1 MSFSY
6 PSRNDV
12 QIFNDLS
19 FKIESGSTVALV
31 GSSGCGKS
39 TTIQLIQRFY
49 DAHTGSILIGNTN
62 IKDLNLKWL
71 KSQLGVVNQ
80 EPILFGTSIIENI
93 RYGKET
99 ATEQEIIQAAK
110 NANAH
115 DFIMKLPKKYDTLV
129 GDRGGQLSGGQKQR
143 IAIARALVRNPKIL
157 LLDEATSALDNESE
171 SIVQSAL
178 DLARQGRTTIIVAHR
193 LSTIRNADL
202 IYCFN
207 TNGQIIECGTH
218 NDLMSLKGNIIL
230 YLI

>member
-1 MSFSY
+1 MGMGGLGEGLASMVSGILMLAILGLLIMFLIRKFGPKSNSMFASASAGSFNRANVEPNFDNNWKS
-6 PSRNDV
+6 PS
-12 QIFNDLS
+12 
-19 FKIESGSTVALV
+19 
-31 GSSGCGKS
+31 
-39 TTIQLIQRFY
+39 QR
-49 DAHTGSILIGNTN
+49 
-62 IKDLNLKWL
+62 
-71 KSQLGVVNQ
+71 VNQ

-207 TNGQIIECGTH
+207 TNGRIVECGTH
-218 NDLMSLKGNIIL
+218 NDLMTLKGNIIL
-230 YLI
+230 